1 MDFDYA
7 FTNSFTAETNKKDN
21 SENKGNNINFM
32 LHSLVL

>member
-7 FTNSFTAETNKKDN
+7 FNNSFTAETKKKDN

-32 LHSLVL
+32 LHSIVL